1 MELYKMFIDGQ
12 WCEASNGATRE
23 QINPSNGESLGFTA
37 EGTVDDV
44 NRAVDAA
51 AEAFKIW
58 RLTTPA
64 QRAELL
70 RKAADLVDERAE
82 EIARL
87 ESGCTGQ
94 LLGGCRGDAGTVSAM
109 FRFYAGLAE
118 LPSGLSYN
126 QSSKITTVTLREPLG
141 VVGVITP
148 WNAPI
153 DIASKAIAPALIA
166 GNTVVLKPS
175 SITPLGTYAVIRCM
189 EDAGFPKG
197 VINLVLGDGA
207 RLGNAL
213 GENDKV
219 SKISFTGGTETGR
232 SLIRASASNIKKLS
246 MELGGKSPIIVFDDA
261 DLDAAIDNA
270 MTMIYTMAGELCV
283 AGSRLIVQDTV
294 YDTFVKR
301 LTDRVSK
308 IRVGQT
314 DDPATEM
321 GPVISKAQVERAL
334 YYIELGKSEGARLTT
349 GGYRLTEGDF
359 AKGYFIAPT
368 VFADVTNDMR
378 IAQEEIFAPVL
389 VVEKFSTEDEAFAIA
404 NDTIYGLGAG
414 CYTKD
419 LARSLHFAKE
429 VKAACM
435 WVNTYGP
442 SASKA
447 CPLCCTKQSGYSTLM
462 GVQCIESY
470 MDSKEVSFCDN
481 PFPFGAFNG

>member
-1 MELYKMFIDGQ
+1 MERYKMFIGGQ
-12 WCEASNGATRE
+12 WCDSSDGRTRE

-51 AEAFKIW
+51 AEAFKTW
-58 RLTTPA
+58 RLTSTA
-64 QRAELL
+64 ERAELL
-70 RKAADLVDERAE
+70 RKAADLVDQRAE

-94 LLGGCRGDAGTVSAM
+94 LLSNCRGDAGTVSTI
-109 FRFYAGLAE
+109 FRFYAGLVD

-126 QSSKITTVTLREPLG
+126 QSPQITTFTLREPIG

-153 DIASKAIAPALIA
+153 DIASKAIAPALVA

-175 SITPLGTYAVIRCM
+175 SIAALGIYAVVKCM

-197 VINLVLGDGA
+197 VINLVLGDGSL
-207 RLGNAL
+207 LGNAL
-213 GENDKV
+213 GESNKV
-219 SKISFTGGTETGR
+219 GKIAFTGGTETGR
-232 SLIRASASNIKKLS
+232 SLVRASASNIKKLS
-246 MELGGKSPIIVFDDA
+246 MELGGKSPIIVFEDA

-270 MTMIYTMAGELCV
+270 MTMLYTMAGELCV
-283 AGSRLIVQDTV
+283 AGSRLIVQESV
-294 YDTFVKR
+294 YDTFVER
-301 LTDRVSK
+301 LTERVSK

-314 DDPATEM
+314 DDPDTEM
-321 GPVISKAQVERAL
+321 GPVISKSQMDRTL
-334 YYIELGKSEGARLTT
+334 YYIELGKQEGARLTT
-349 GGYRLTEGDF
+349 GGYALTEGDF

-368 VFADVTNDMR
+368 VFADVTNNMR
-378 IAQEEIFAPVL
+378 IAQEEIFGPVI
-389 VVEKFSTEDEAFAIA
+389 VVEKFTTEEEAFAIA
-404 NDTIYGLGAG
+404 NDSIYGLGAG
-414 CYTKD
+414 CFTKD
-419 LARSLHFAKE
+419 VARSLHFAKE

-442 SASKA
+442 SASIA
-447 CPLCCTKQSGYSTLM
+447 CPVCCTKQSGYSTLM

-470 MDSKEVSFCDN
+470 MDMKEVSFCDK
-481 PFPFGAFNG
+481 PFPFGAFKE